1 MLPVTISKGIA
12 SSNIVSYLL
21 KGGFFL
27 AVATG
32 TYLILRSVIRKIRRN
47 SITNNFG
54 ADTPQAR
61 AAQYAANFYT
71 AIFPSG
77 LEWLSDMFG
86 DGTDTALV
94 FSTAQQVHADNNMSE
109 VVKAYRKLYNRD
121 LIIDLQKDLGSS
133 QFAKFNKLVNEGLS
147 GIRMISN
154 NLIAAKPTIVYD
166 EMLKPIG
173 IVRERTCFGGHVES
187 LFQNQGKVLHG
198 FEHKGKMRYVN
209 AEDVN
214 LYSNGH

>member
-1 MLPVTISKGIA
+1 MLPATISKGLA
-12 SSNIVSYLL
+12 SSNIMSYLL
-21 KGGFFL
+21 KGGFFI
-27 AVATG
+27 AIAGATF
-32 TYLILRSVIRKIRRN
+32 LLLRSVIRRIRRN

-94 FSTAQQVHADNNMSE
+94 FSTAQQVYADSNMSE

-133 QFAKFNKLVNEGLS
+133 EFAKFNKIMNEGLA
-147 GIRMISN
+147 GIRLVSNKLISN
-154 NLIAAKPTIVYD
+154 KPTVVYN
-166 EMLKPIG
+166 ESIQPLGVVKA
-173 IVRERTCFGGHVES
+173 RTCFGGHVES
-187 LFQNQGKVLHG
+187 IIENNGRVLHG
-198 FEHKGKMRYVN
+198 FDYKGQMRFVN
-209 AEDVN
+209 AEDVQLVN
-214 LYSNGH
+214 AK